1 MLFFTFVGCHKVNR
15 QINEVDEFHQFCLL
29 NKNDLNNNFDYII
42 NQCREKM
49 SDTEDSIAYHNYLSL
64 ISKMYTYKGR
74 IDSALPYATRIL
86 KFCTTYY
93 DQNSENLKDL
103 YADIYNIMGG
113 INARSSQFDAAI
125 ENSKKAYNY
134 CSNRN
139 AVQKRN
145 VAINIADMYSFKGRF
160 DETSQW
166 YYNALS
172 QCDSLGLPEV
182 DRFPIYYGL
191 GRVYMQLRN
200 FNNCDYYFDLA
211 FKYYDDM
218 MPFEKFIYLNNRGN
232 SYFFRENYE
241 KALQYFRDA
250 LNLTHAIPDLQYENN
265 LCKIN
270 LGEVF
275 LRLHQPDSAQIYLNE
290 CYDYFVTLEQTS
302 ALYYMDSLLAELA
315 LLNNNN
321 SLANNYLQRHNNIE
335 YIDPEMLSLRYQSLQ
350 NYYYNTADYKRAYEY
365 QSRKNELNDSLR
377 NERIKLSASETAL
390 RYERDSTLIQHRLL
404 IQEKENEV
412 MSLKINIYAWVFV
425 CIVIVLISIII
436 YILWRRKIQMREVKN
451 KNMIVALR
459 MESIRNRVSP
469 HFVFNVLNQEII
481 HHSASD
487 KENLIGLVKLL
498 RRNLELASRLSIS
511 LEEELDFVQT
521 YVNLERNRLKECFS
535 FEISIDRDIDASKVM
550 IPAMIIQIGRAHV

>member
-1 MLFFTFVGCHKVNR
+1 MLF
-15 QINEVDEFHQFCLL
+15 
-29 NKNDLNNNFDYII
+29 
-42 NQCREKM
+42 
-49 SDTEDSIAYHNYLSL
+49 
-64 ISKMYTYKGR
+64 
-74 IDSALPYATRIL
+74 
-86 KFCTTYY
+86 
-93 DQNSENLKDL
+93 
-103 YADIYNIMGG
+103 
-113 INARSSQFDAAI
+113 RS
-125 ENSKKAYNY
+125 
-134 CSNRN
+134 
-139 AVQKRN
+139 
-145 VAINIADMYSFKGRF
+145 
-160 DETSQW
+160 
-166 YYNALS
+166 
-172 QCDSLGLPEV
+172 
-182 DRFPIYYGL
+182 
-191 GRVYMQLRN
+191 
-200 FNNCDYYFDLA
+200 
-211 FKYYDDM
+211 
-218 MPFEKFIYLNNRGN
+218 
-232 SYFFRENYE
+232 
-241 KALQYFRDA
+241 
-250 LNLTHAIPDLQYENN
+250 
-265 LCKIN
+265 
-270 LGEVF
+270 
-275 LRLHQPDSAQIYLNE
+275 
-290 CYDYFVTLEQTS
+290 
-302 ALYYMDSLLAELA
+302 
-315 LLNNNN
+315 
-321 SLANNYLQRHNNIE
+321 
-335 YIDPEMLSLRYQSLQ
+335 MLSLRYQSLQ

-550 IPAMIIQIGRAHV
+550 IPAMIIQIPVENAIKHALANKEEIGRAHV